1 MPMRMVHVIGAGLA
15 GLSAAVRLAAAGIK
29 VRVYEGAGQAGGRAR
44 SYFDEALGCQ
54 IDNGNHLLLSGNRS
68 AMAYLDLI
76 GARGTLAGGNEAA
89 FPFLDLKTGARW
101 TVRMS
106 ETAFPTWIFDE
117 KARVPGTK
125 PRDYAATLKLFF
137 SGPNATVEGVLG
149 GSGPLYDRFWE
160 PMAVSVLNTP
170 ADKASARLLVPVL
183 IETFGRGAA
192 ACCPRIAREGL
203 SESFVTPALE
213 FLARHGVEV
222 RFGQRLTGLDISGDA
237 VTGLVL
243 SRGHVGLAPGDRVVI
258 ALPAWGAGEVVPGLK
273 TPPASSPIVNV
284 HFKLPAPVGSDGPAL
299 LGLVGGTAHWLFL
312 RGAIASVT
320 VSAAQALAQEEAG
333 AIAARIWPE
342 VALALG
348 MTGAAMP
355 PVRVVK
361 ERRAT
366 FAQDPASLRLRAK
379 TKTQF
384 RNLLLAGDW
393 TDTGLPAT
401 IEGAI
406 RSGERA
412 AALLARELGAAPT
425 AQDVSPAALTAS
437 GHAQRG

>member
-1 MPMRMVHVIGAGLA
+1 MPTRMVHVIGAGLA
-15 GLSAAVRLAAAGIK
+15 GLSTAVHLAAAGIK

-44 SYFDEALGCQ
+44 SYFDETLGCQ

-76 GARGTLAGGNEAA
+76 GARDTLAGGNEAA

-101 TVRMS
+101 IVRMS
-106 ETAFPTWIFDE
+106 ETALPTWIFDE
-117 KARVPGTK
+117 NARVPGTK
-125 PRDYAATLKLFF
+125 PLDYAATLKLFF
-137 SGPNATVEGVLG
+137 AGAGATVKSVLG
-149 GSGPLYDRFWE
+149 GSGALYDHFWE

-183 IETFGRGAA
+183 LETFGRGAA
-192 ACCPRIAREGL
+192 ACCPRIARDGL
-203 SESFVTPALE
+203 SESFVTPALA
-213 FLARHGVEV
+213 FLARRGVEV
-222 RFGQRLTGLDISGDA
+222 RFGQRLTGLEISGDE
-237 VTGLVL
+237 VTGLTF
-243 SRGHVGLAPGDRVVI
+243 SRGAVGLAPGDRVVV

-273 TPPASSPIVNV
+273 TPQASYPIVNV
-284 HFKLPAPVGSDGPAL
+284 HFKLPAPLNDGTPTL
-299 LGLVGGTAHWLFL
+299 LGFVGGTAHWLFL
-312 RGAIASVT
+312 RGAVASVT
-320 VSAAQALAQEEAG
+320 VSAAEDLAQEDAG
-333 AIAARIWPE
+333 AIAARVWPE

-355 PVRVVK
+355 LVRVVK

-412 AALLARELGAAPT
+412 AARLARELGAAPST
-425 AQDVSPAALTAS
+425 QDVTHASLPAS
-437 GHAQRG
+437 GHA